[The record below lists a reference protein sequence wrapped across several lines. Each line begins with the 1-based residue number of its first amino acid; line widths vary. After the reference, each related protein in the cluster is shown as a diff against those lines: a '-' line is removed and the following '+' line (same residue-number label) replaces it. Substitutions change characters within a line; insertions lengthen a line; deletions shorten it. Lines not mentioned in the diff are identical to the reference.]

1 MELNKETL
9 FLLAKKLSNK
19 NFFKPLINT
28 SKMNNLKSN
37 SFILNT
43 NDKNINR
50 KIFKFKNKFLEKNN
64 IQINEEKMR
73 NLLLEK
79 KRKIKLALSQK
90 NKNVNNKIRNI
101 PQNSKIIK
109 LDIDK
114 ERNKINSVDEKI
126 NRYLKILKNNKRNNY
141 SNNTYYHSFNGIQF
155 SSNNS
160 ESNLNIAFPKKI
172 HNSNSDYF
180 ESNNENHIFI
190 SNKNSLKKN
199 KTNFNLNSNQ
209 NLKTNYSRNKELI
222 NKRPIFKL
230 NSIIKKNDDD
240 YYITD
245 INKDFDNKNDED
257 NQNRQNKINT
267 INNNINININI
278 NKGNKR
284 NDKLK
289 NRKSSK
295 ISPKNRLKKL
305 SLYNNFFLSYQYK
318 DS

>member
-155 SSNNS
+155 YSNNS

-230 NSIIKKNDDD
+230 NSIIKKMMM
-240 YYITD
+240 I
-245 INKDFDNKNDED
+245 I
-257 NQNRQNKINT
+257 ILL
-267 INNNINININI
+267 I
-278 NKGNKR
+278 
-284 NDKLK
+284 
-289 NRKSSK
+289 
-295 ISPKNRLKKL
+295 
-305 SLYNNFFLSYQYK
+305 
-318 DS
+318 